1 VQARQRSEH
10 PGGMITTPR
19 QTGGDADLQSVVDA
33 LAERLHRSAAIDDPS
48 IRLIAASR
56 HFGDEDA
63 VRVRSVLDRSA
74 EPVLAERLAA
84 AGIARWT
91 TPGVVALENALPRL
105 CAPVRCNG
113 MLLGYLWL
121 IDRAGA
127 FTESEIAAAA
137 DAATTAGTVL
147 YRRLLLHER
156 AKARQE
162 AVLREL
168 VSPDA
173 AVRGQAIED
182 LHAEQLFGDDF
193 GHFTVLAVQRREAE
207 RAAAHQVAFEAALE
221 EGVRAVTDDVAL
233 MVANRARG
241 WILLVQRHPPA
252 KALVDTITERVTTR
266 LRRLTDP
273 AARLAFGLG
282 DTVTDLRSVGVSH
295 DHATLA
301 ARAAL
306 LLPGTGD
313 LARWGELG
321 PYELLLKLPPDDL
334 LNTALTPAVAAL
346 EQADNHAVLIDT
358 LTTFFDHAGN
368 IQRTADSLTVHRATL
383 YQRLKRIEQITGCSL
398 GNGDDRLV
406 LHLGLKLRTLAAAYR
421 DRSRPARGSGGP
433 ETPDRRRPHP

>member
-1 VQARQRSEH
+1 MS
-10 PGGMITTPR
+10 
-19 QTGGDADLQSVVDA
+19 DADLQSIVDG
-33 LAERLHRSAAIDDPS
+33 LAERLHRSVAIDDPS

-63 VRVRSVLDRSA
+63 VRIRSVLDRSI
-74 EPVLAERLAA
+74 EPAITEPLFA

-91 TPGVVALENALPRL
+91 TPGVVELDDVLPRL
-105 CAPVRCNG
+105 CAPVRCDG

-121 IDRAGA
+121 IDPDGA

-137 DAATTAGTVL
+137 DAAATAGTVL

-156 AKARQE
+156 SKARQE
-162 AVLREL
+162 AILREL

-173 AVRGQAIED
+173 AVRAQAIED

-193 GHFTVLAVQRREAE
+193 GHFTVLAVQRREAD
-207 RAAAHQVAFEAALE
+207 RDAAHQVAFEAALE

-241 WILLVQRHPPA
+241 WFLLVQRQPPA
-252 KALVDTITERVTTR
+252 RALVDTIAERVTAR

-282 DTVTDLRSVGVSH
+282 NSVTDLRSVGVSYE
-295 DHATLA
+295 HATLA

-306 LLPGTGD
+306 LLPGAGD

-334 LNTALTPAVAAL
+334 LNTALTPAVASL

-358 LTTFFDHAGN
+358 LMTFFDHAGN
-368 IQRTADSLTVHRATL
+368 IQRTADSLTIHRATL
-383 YQRLKRIEQITGCSL
+383 YQRLRRIEQITGCGL
-398 GNGDDRLV
+398 DNGDDRLV

-421 DRSRPARGSGGP
+421 DQARPR
-433 ETPDRRRPHP
+433 

>member
-1 VQARQRSEH
+1 MS
-10 PGGMITTPR
+10 
-19 QTGGDADLQSVVDA
+19 DADLQSIVDE
-33 LAERLHRSAAIDDPS
+33 LAEHLQRSVAIDDPS

-63 VRVRSVLDRSA
+63 LRIRSVLDRA
-74 EPVLAERLAA
+74 IEPAVVEHLFAQ
-84 AGIARWT
+84 GIARWT
-91 TPGVVALENALPRL
+91 GPGVVAVENALPRL

-121 IDRAGA
+121 IDAGGS
-127 FTESEIAAAA
+127 FTEAEIAAA
-137 DAATTAGTVL
+137 DEAAATAGTVL

-156 AKARQE
+156 SKARQE
-162 AVLREL
+162 AILREL

-173 AVRGQAIED
+173 AVRGLAIAD

-193 GHFTVLAVQRREAE
+193 GHFTVLSVQRRTAE
-207 RAAAHQVAFEAALE
+207 DAAAHQVAFEAALE

-241 WILLVQRHPPA
+241 WILLIQRHPPA
-252 KALVDTITERVTTR
+252 RALVDTIADRVTTR
-266 LRRLTDP
+266 LRRLTEP
-273 AARLAFGLG
+273 SARLAFGLG
-282 DTVTDLRSVGVSH
+282 NTVTDLRSVALSYE
-295 DHATLA
+295 HATLA

-321 PYELLLKLPPDDL
+321 PYELLLKLPADDL
-334 LNTALTPAVAAL
+334 LTTALTPAVAAL
-346 EQADNHAVLIDT
+346 EQADNHADLIGT

-368 IQRTADSLTVHRATL
+368 IQRTADSLTIHRATL

-398 GNGDDRLV
+398 DNGDDRLV

-421 DRSRPARGSGGP
+421 GQTYPN
-433 ETPDRRRPHP
+433 

>member
-1 VQARQRSEH
+1 
-10 PGGMITTPR
+10 MIAEQGR
-19 QTGGDADLQSVVDA
+19 KGCGVSDADLQAVVDG
-33 LAERLHRSAAIDDPS
+33 LAERLHRSVAIDDPS

-56 HFGDEDA
+56 HFGDEDPI
-63 VRVRSVLDRSA
+63 RIRSVLDRAIESA
-74 EPVLAERLAA
+74 ITERLFA

-91 TPGVVALENALPRL
+91 SPGVITVGVEDARPRL

-121 IDRAGA
+121 IDAGGA

-137 DAATTAGTVL
+137 EAATTAGTVL

-156 AKARQE
+156 SKARHE
-162 AVLREL
+162 AILREL

-173 AVRGQAIED
+173 AVRGRAIED
-182 LHAEQLFGDDF
+182 LHAEQLFGEDF
-193 GHFTVLAVQRREAE
+193 GHFTVLSVQRRETE

-233 MVANRARG
+233 VVANRARG

-252 KALVDTITERVTTR
+252 RALVDTIADRVTTR
-266 LRRLTDP
+266 LRGLTDP

-282 DTVTDLRSVGVSH
+282 NTVTDLRSVALSYE
-295 DHATLA
+295 HATLA
-301 ARAAL
+301 SRAAL

-321 PYELLLKLPPDDL
+321 PYELLLKLPADDL
-334 LNTALTPAVAAL
+334 LTTALMPAVAAL
-346 EQADNHAVLIDT
+346 ERADNHAVLIDT
-358 LTTFFDHAGN
+358 LMTFFDHAGN
-368 IQRTADSLTVHRATL
+368 IQRTADALTIHRATL

-398 GNGDDRLV
+398 DNGDDRLV
-406 LHLGLKLRTLAAAYR
+406 LHLGLKLRTLTAAYR
-421 DRSRPARGSGGP
+421 GQARPS
-433 ETPDRRRPHP
+433 